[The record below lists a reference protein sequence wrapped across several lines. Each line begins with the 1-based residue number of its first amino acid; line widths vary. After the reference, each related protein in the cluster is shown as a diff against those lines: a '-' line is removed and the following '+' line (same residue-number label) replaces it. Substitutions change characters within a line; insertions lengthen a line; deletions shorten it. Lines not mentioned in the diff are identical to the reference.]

1 MPKRL
6 ILMRHAKSSW
16 QDTDL
21 DDHAR
26 VLNARGRRS
35 CDAIGPW
42 LAARGHVPDQILC
55 SDSARTRETWDRL
68 APHFPPTPTPA
79 LMPELY
85 LASAKALRTA
95 LSEASGDTVILLTH
109 NPGVGDLAA
118 QLVQAAPAHPR
129 FDIYPTL
136 ATLVLEFPIDAWSD
150 LKPGTG
156 KVLDFIVPRELTD

>member
-42 LAARGHVPDQILC
+42 LAAHDHVPDQILC
-55 SDSARTRETWDRL
+55 SDSARTRQTWALL
-68 APHFPPTPTPA
+68 APHFPPTPAPL

-95 LSEASGDTVILLTH
+95 LSEASGDTVALLAH
-109 NPGVGDLAA
+109 NPGIGEFAA
-118 QLVQAAPAHPR
+118 RLVTAAPAHPR
-129 FDIYPTL
+129 FGIYPTL
-136 ATLVLEFPIDAWSD
+136 ATLVAEFPIDSWAN
-150 LKPGTG
+150 LKLGTG